1 LVHPSLLIRSALAY
15 DLSSSQLISAQL
27 ISAHLIS
34 SHLISSHLI
43 SSHLVSSIDTSS
55 KHTLE
60 SQPPNVG
67 MCLLTSC
74 LHAYL
79 SGIVR
84 QTRSI
89 SFVCLI
95 ERVMLFVASPLKFN
109 SAVSAASLQDAR
121 LQMVNAWQAAQT
133 SVSICLVLL

>member
-1 LVHPSLLIRSALAY
+1 LVHPSLLIRSALAS
-15 DLSSSQLISAQL
+15 DLSSSQLISAQ
-27 ISAHLIS
+27 LIS

-43 SSHLVSSIDTSS
+43 SSHLISSRLIYRYILKTHPRVSTTKCRHVSSDI
-55 KHTLE
+55 L
-60 SQPPNVG
+60 PA
-67 MCLLTSC
+67 CF
-74 LHAYL
+74 AYL